1 VSLPYNPFT
10 EQFWKLPGA
19 ADTPVSLKEKRRNRM
34 EPSFNITITPK
45 ERVQAS
51 RIFTRKTRI
60 GTISL
65 IAGAALLVLP
75 AAVLRAQEKDDDSR
89 PFLPAHVRVL
99 STIPGNGDLN
109 PYGVAFVP
117 AKFPSG
123 GAVNPGDILVS
134 NFNSKANLQG
144 TGTTIVRIQGSG
156 PASVFFQG
164 TAPLGLST
172 ALNILRAGFTLVGN
186 FPSPDLSGSCATA
199 QAGSILVINK
209 NGKQVGS
216 IADPSIDG
224 PWDSALFDEGKSAK
238 FFVAN
243 GLSGT
248 IVRLD
253 LIVNSGGVSLK
264 KATQIASGY
273 GHQCDPVTFVD
284 APTGLVYDPK
294 KDVLFVASTVDNAV
308 FEVSDAGDRTHDN
321 GMGKVIYQDPAHLHG
336 ALAMTMAP
344 NGHLLVSNNDAFNVD
359 QNQPS
364 EIVEFTTEGKFVR
377 EISVDQNTGGS
388 FGLNVTGSDDDAGRF
403 AFVDDN
409 VNALSIW
416 SFQLP

>member
-1 VSLPYNPFT
+1 METS
-10 EQFWKLPGA
+10 
-19 ADTPVSLKEKRRNRM
+19 RN
-34 EPSFNITITPK
+34 
-45 ERVQAS
+45 V
-51 RIFTRKTRI
+51 TRKTRVWTSRVLVGSTSI
-60 GTISL
+60 RVKSL
-65 IAGAALLVLP
+65 IAGALLLVLP
-75 AAVLRAQEKDDDSR
+75 ASAPRAQEKDDDSR
-89 PFLPAHVRVL
+89 PFLPAHVRVV
-99 STIPGNGDLN
+99 STIPANGDLN

-117 AKFPSG
+117 SKFPAG

-172 ALNILRAGFTLVGN
+172 ALNVLRAGFTLVGN
-186 FPSPDLSGSCATA
+186 FPSPDLSGSCTTA
-199 QAGSILVINK
+199 QAGSILVIDK
-209 NGKQVGS
+209 TGKQVGS
-216 IADPSIDG
+216 IADPSLNG
-224 PWDSALFDEGKSAK
+224 PWDSALLDGGNSAK
-238 FFVAN
+238 LFVSN

-248 IVRLD
+248 VVRLD
-253 LIVNSGGVSLK
+253 LIVGAGGVALK

-294 KDVLFVASTVDNAV
+294 KDVLFVASTVDNAI

-321 GMGKVIYQDPAHLHG
+321 GTGEEIYKDAAHLHG

-344 NGHLLVSNNDAFNVD
+344 NGHLIVSNNDAFDVD
-359 QNQPS
+359 PNQPS
-364 EIVEFTTEGKFVR
+364 ELVEFTTDGKFVR

-388 FGLNVTGSDDDAGRF
+388 FGLNVSGSDDAVGRL

-409 VNALSIW
+409 TNSLSVW
-416 SFQLP
+416 TFQFP

>member
-1 VSLPYNPFT
+1 METSRNVSRKMRAWT
-10 EQFWKLPGA
+10 
-19 ADTPVSLKEKRRNRM
+19 S
-34 EPSFNITITPK
+34 
-45 ERVQAS
+45 RVLVGS
-51 RIFTRKTRI
+51 TSIRVK
-60 GTISL
+60 SL
-65 IAGAALLVLP
+65 IAGSLLLVLP
-75 AAVLRAQEKDDDSR
+75 ASAPRAQEKDDDSR
-89 PFLPAHVRVL
+89 PFLPAHVRVV
-99 STIPGNGDLN
+99 STIPANGDLN

-117 AKFPSG
+117 SKFPAG

-172 ALNILRAGFTLVGN
+172 ALNVLRVGFTLVGN
-186 FPSPDLSGSCATA
+186 FPSPDLLGSCTTA
-199 QAGSILVINK
+199 QAGSILVIDK
-209 NGKQVGS
+209 TGKQVGS
-216 IADPSIDG
+216 IADPSING
-224 PWDSALFDEGKSAK
+224 PWDSALLDGGNSAK
-238 FFVAN
+238 LFVSN

-248 IVRLD
+248 VVRLD
-253 LIVNSGGVSLK
+253 LTVGAGGVALK

-321 GMGKVIYQDPAHLHG
+321 GTGEEIYKDAAHLHG

-344 NGHLLVSNNDAFNVD
+344 NGHLIVSNNDAFNVNP
-359 QNQPS
+359 NQPS
-364 EIVEFTTEGKFVR
+364 ELVEFTTDGKFVR

-388 FGLNVTGSDDDAGRF
+388 FGLNVSGSDDSVGRL

-409 VNALSIW
+409 TNSLSVW
-416 SFQLP
+416 TFQFP